1 MNQQT
6 RRENVTG
13 LVRSPAAVVPPAID
27 RLLMLLRQTI
37 VAPLRATHPSLI
49 PSRPRLHPYRQ
60 FHASSP
66 NFSGTMS
73 EFYNL
78 KAQLPGD
85 KEYDFDQLRGKVVLV
100 VNVASKW

>member
-1 MNQQT
+1 MNESANAS
-6 RRENVTG
+6 RERDGASEITCQCH
-13 LVRSPAAVVPPAID
+13 R
-27 RLLMLLRQTI
+27 RLLMLLRRAI